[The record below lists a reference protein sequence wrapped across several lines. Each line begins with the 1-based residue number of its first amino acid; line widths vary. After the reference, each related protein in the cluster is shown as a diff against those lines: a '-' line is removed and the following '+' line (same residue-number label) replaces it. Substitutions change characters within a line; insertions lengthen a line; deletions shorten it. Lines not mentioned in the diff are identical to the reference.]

1 MTDVVEQRGL
11 AVVDVAEHGDDR
23 GARLQVGVVFLVVV
37 AEQRL
42 QLELGLLAGFDEQH
56 LGTQRL
62 GDELHHLVGQRLRAG
77 DHLAGVEEQ
86 AHEVGRGAVQLRCQ
100 LLDGAAALD
109 DDLALGHRR
118 VGRRELRHRRGTEVL
133 EVATTTL
140 LAPGSLALRAGA
152 TASTGT
158 TARTTTGTTA
168 ATGTAAG
175 TTTGALE
182 PTATTATTTAGALEA
197 TTTTTATTAGA
208 LESAT
213 TATATTTARS
223 ATTAGAGHDARAGR
237 GRDPATTGRRR
248 DRASGHTARR
258 GRRRGRL
265 GRCGGLGGRRRH
277 GRGCVGD
284 GRVGGGRGR
293 PLGGGG
299 RGRWCGDRCRRRGR
313 RSRRGRC
320 GRGARS
326 GRAAVGDHPGGAHHT
341 VRRGCRLGV
350 GGRHLDRRRGG
361 RGLLGGALGTRHL
374 DGRLGLGL
382 LPRRARPRLGLRLG
396 CLDDRVA
403 AQALGVGQSTDAI
416 RGGIVDAGRMTLDAD
431 LQALGEIEHHL
442 VLDAE
447 LPRQLVDPDLLRS
460 QACCLLPL
468 LLGHQFRAQTA
479 DVVVLDRGAQRPA
492 DGSPSL
498 RLVEA
503 LRRMVPAEPGTPPRS
518 RPGLQPGRG
527 ATEAHQLLHGRHP
540 PAPDAG
546 PDGRDPSRAS
556 RQPPPSN
563 RP

>member
-1 MTDVVEQRGL
+1 MR
-11 AVVDVAEHGDDR
+11 R
-23 GARLQVGVVFLVVV
+23 AR
-37 AEQRL
+37 
-42 QLELGLLAGFDEQH
+42 
-56 LGTQRL
+56 
-62 GDELHHLVGQRLRAG
+62 RAPPPR
-77 DHLAGVEEQ
+77 A
-86 AHEVGRGAVQLRCQ
+86 
-100 LLDGAAALD
+100 
-109 DDLALGHRR
+109 R
-118 VGRRELRHRRGTEVL
+118 V
-133 EVATTTL
+133 
-140 LAPGSLALRAGA
+140 
-152 TASTGT
+152 
-158 TARTTTGTTA
+158 
-168 ATGTAAG
+168 
-175 TTTGALE
+175 
-182 PTATTATTTAGALEA
+182 
-197 TTTTTATTAGA
+197 
-208 LESAT
+208 
-213 TATATTTARS
+213 
-223 ATTAGAGHDARAGR
+223 
-237 GRDPATTGRRR
+237 RRR
-248 DRASGHTARR
+248 RARRRRPRQAARR
-258 GRRRGRL
+258 GRARALVRGPVPPARAPEPP
-265 GRCGGLGGRRRH
+265 GPVRT
-277 GRGCVGD
+277 RGAE
-284 GRVGGGRGR
+284 RAR
-293 PLGGGG
+293 
-299 RGRWCGDRCRRRGR
+299 RRRGSPRWSAPHGAARLPAR
-313 RSRRGRC
+313 RRRQAPRP
-320 GRGARS
+320 AP
-326 GRAAVGDHPGGAHHT
+326 GRARAPRWRPRDAAPRWPARPGPSPS
-341 VRRGCRLGV
+341 
-350 GGRHLDRRRGG
+350 
-361 RGLLGGALGTRHL
+361 
-374 DGRLGLGL
+374 
-382 LPRRARPRLGLRLG
+382 PRRARLGLRLG